1 MKINYPEIQ
10 NRFDKSP
17 YERIEIEILKDGKTY
32 IASFH
37 SSLYSTP
44 FGTGD
49 CIFCAIANLEESL
62 FAESLEKKRNSK
74 RITRI
79 INRIKEFYSDLVYG
93 NQDKY

>member
-17 YERIEIEILKDGKTY
+17 YERIEIERLKDNKTY
-32 IASFH
+32 IAKFH
-37 SSLYSTP
+37 DYHVNA
-44 FGTGD
+44 FGTGE